1 MQRAEKGVTGAIRK
15 QMQPLQSA
23 PGKHG
28 RDAKCRESAG
38 KKGVTDA
45 IRKQIQQNAGKHAQR
60 KSTIFRPSG
69 YFSLRSESVV

>member
-1 MQRAEKGVTGAIRK
+1 
-15 QMQPLQSA
+15 MQPLQSA

-28 RDAKCRESAG
+28 RDEKCTESAG

-45 IRKQIQQNAGKHAQR
+45 IRKQIQQSAGKHAQG

-69 YFSLRSESVV
+69 YFSLHVVTVAYVHLQS